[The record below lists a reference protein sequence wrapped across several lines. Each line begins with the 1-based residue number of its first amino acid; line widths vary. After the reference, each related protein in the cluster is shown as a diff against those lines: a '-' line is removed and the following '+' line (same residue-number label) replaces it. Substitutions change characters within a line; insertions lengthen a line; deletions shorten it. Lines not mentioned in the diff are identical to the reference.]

1 MKKVCDPKNHTSG
14 LAEAGRRAA
23 GIICSLF
30 LIAVL
35 FVFPL
40 YYRDFYFDILPAKY
54 QFYYISIF
62 AMAGGLLVLGAVL
75 LAVDRVRFDGAHIK
89 ALFRGIRLSGMA
101 RSFDAV
107 DTALGIFLL
116 VAVISTIQSDYVYE
130 SFWGNEGRYTG
141 LFLLLL
147 YGLSFWMVTRT
158 SRGKGRIL
166 EVFLLSSLLVC
177 LFGITDFFDLNLLHF
192 KDRIA
197 REQYSIFTSTFG
209 NINTYTAFL
218 SLTLG
223 MASVLF
229 ALEKNFRRSIWYYIC
244 MTVAMAAIITG
255 QSDNAYLAL
264 MAMFGF
270 LPLFLFKDWRGV
282 KRYFIIVASFF
293 SVVQVIDTV
302 SQVMSGQVVE
312 LDGLFRVI
320 VRLPGLGFIVIALWA
335 LVAVLY
341 WSEKRIGESMTRKG
355 RLQIAWGCLL
365 AAAAL
370 GVIFILVDANLLGH
384 GERYAALRNYVI
396 LDDEW
401 GTHRGYIW
409 RIGIENYMDFPLM
422 HKLFGYGP
430 DTFGIVTTSNNYAE
444 MVNRYEEIFD
454 SAHNEYLQYFVTI
467 GPIGLGAY
475 LAFLGTAFW
484 KMLRRGRENIYLA
497 GCAFAVLCY
506 GAQAFVNINLPIA
519 TPVMW
524 TILMVGMADCRKRER
539 AESVRNG

>member
-1 MKKVCDPKNHTSG
+1 MKKVCDPANHTSG
-14 LAEAGRRAA
+14 LDGAGRRVAE
-23 GIICSLF
+23 IICSLF

-54 QFYYISIF
+54 QFYYISVL
-62 AMAGGLLVLGAVL
+62 AMAGGLLALGLVL
-75 LAVDRVRFDGAHIK
+75 LAVDRVRFGGVYSRTW
-89 ALFRGIRLSGMA
+89 FREFRLSRLAGSLNA
-101 RSFDAV
+101 TDV
-107 DTALGIFLL
+107 ALAIFLL
-116 VAVISTIQSDYVYE
+116 VAVISTIQSDYIYE

-158 SRGKGRIL
+158 SRGSGRIL
-166 EVFLLSSLLVC
+166 EVFLMASLLAA

-218 SLTLG
+218 SLALG

-229 ALEKNFRRSIWYYIC
+229 ALEKNLKRSVWYYIC
-244 MTVAMAAIITG
+244 MAVTMAAIITG

-264 MAMFGF
+264 LALFGF
-270 LPLFLFKDWRGV
+270 LPLFLFKDWQGV
-282 KRYFIIVASFF
+282 KRYFIIAASFF
-293 SVVQVIDTV
+293 SVIQGIDTV
-302 SQVMSGQVVE
+302 SQVMSGQVME

-320 VRLPGLGFIVIALWA
+320 VRLPGLEFIVIALWA

-341 WSEKRIGESMTRKG
+341 WSEKRIGDRLTKKG
-355 RLQIAWGCLL
+355 RLQIAWGGLL
-365 AAAAL
+365 AVAAL
-370 GVIFILVDANLLGH
+370 GIILILIDANLLGH
-384 GERYAALRNYVI
+384 EERYGALRNYVI
-396 LDDEW
+396 FDDEW

-409 RIGIENYMDFPLM
+409 RIGIENYMDFPLL

-430 DTFGIVTTSNNYAE
+430 DTYGIITTNNNYAE
-444 MVNRYEEIFD
+444 MVSRYEEIFD

-484 KMLRRGRENIYLA
+484 KMLRMGRENIYLA
-497 GCAFAVLCY
+497 GAAFAVLCY

-524 TILMVGMADCRKRER
+524 TILMVGMAGCRKRKTD
-539 AESVRNG
+539 GK

>member
-1 MKKVCDPKNHTSG
+1 MKKVCDPANHTSG
-14 LAEAGRRAA
+14 LDGAGRRAA
-23 GIICSLF
+23 EIICSLF

-54 QFYYISIF
+54 QFYYISVL
-62 AMAGGLLVLGAVL
+62 AMAGGLLALGLVL
-75 LAVDRVRFDGAHIK
+75 LAVDRVRFGGAYSRTWFREFQLSRLAGSLNATDV
-89 ALFRGIRLSGMA
+89 ALA
-101 RSFDAV
+101 
-107 DTALGIFLL
+107 IFLL
-116 VAVISTIQSDYVYE
+116 VAVISTIQSDYIYE

-158 SRGKGRIL
+158 SRGSGRIL
-166 EVFLLSSLLVC
+166 EVFLMASLLAA

-218 SLTLG
+218 SLALG

-229 ALEKNFRRSIWYYIC
+229 ALEKNLKRSVWYYIC
-244 MTVAMAAIITG
+244 MAVTMAAIITG

-264 MAMFGF
+264 LALFGF
-270 LPLFLFKDWRGV
+270 LPLFLFKDWQGV
-282 KRYFIIVASFF
+282 KRYFIIAASFF
-293 SVVQVIDTV
+293 SVIQGIDTV
-302 SQVMSGQVVE
+302 SQVMSGQVME

-320 VRLPGLGFIVIALWA
+320 VRLPGLEFIVIALWA

-341 WSEKRIGESMTRKG
+341 WSEKRIGDRLTKKG
-355 RLQIAWGCLL
+355 RLQIAWGGLL
-365 AAAAL
+365 AVAAL
-370 GVIFILVDANLLGH
+370 GIILILIDANLLGH
-384 GERYAALRNYVI
+384 EERYGALRNYVI
-396 LDDEW
+396 FDDEW

-409 RIGIENYMDFPLM
+409 RIGIENYMDFPLL

-430 DTFGIVTTSNNYAE
+430 DTYGIITTNNNYAE
-444 MVNRYEEIFD
+444 MVSRYEEIFD

-484 KMLRRGRENIYLA
+484 KMLRIGRENIYLA
-497 GCAFAVLCY
+497 GAAFAVLCY

-524 TILMVGMADCRKRER
+524 TILMVGMAGCRKRKTD
-539 AESVRNG
+539 GK